1 MPPQA
6 VGGVE
11 GVRLC
16 LRSVREGV
24 RVGLQRGVCRRGE
37 GASKRAREGTR
48 ARGGASVAAQTAST
62 RSCNAGGGIIG
73 GDNTLRPPVAPT
85 THMFVHPLSF
95 FDTALAPA
103 KMLIISAID
112 AGLSI
117 MLNMLSPPCPTG
129 GVTWLFFFTSFFLKP
144 STLSGYF

>member
-1 MPPQA
+1 M
-6 VGGVE
+6 
-11 GVRLC
+11 
-16 LRSVREGV
+16 
-24 RVGLQRGVCRRGE
+24 
-37 GASKRAREGTR
+37 
-48 ARGGASVAAQTAST
+48 
-62 RSCNAGGGIIG
+62 
-73 GDNTLRPPVAPT
+73 RPPVAPT

-129 GVTWLFFFTSFFLKP
+129 GVTWLFFSLLFFFKP
-144 STLSGYF
+144 SPLSG